1 MKRPAI
7 IIGALIVGVLALIF
21 YVQQMPPEGVEPK
34 GDEVAVAWIS
44 LAVAIVSLL
53 TASVGLI
60 QKFIELRQA
69 AR

>member
-1 MKRPAI
+1 MKRPAV